1 MKCQS
6 NTLIVLSK
14 LKILL
19 YKKIPQEKMSL
30 EDETTY
36 HIYARDRCIY
46 HNLRQEDFEEKW
58 ELLNVMVG
66 LLHTDYTEEDLSF
79 EKAAP
84 TVGVGGPVRI
94 NTEPPGGDSY

>member
-1 MKCQS
+1 
-6 NTLIVLSK
+6 
-14 LKILL
+14 
-19 YKKIPQEKMSL
+19 MSL

-66 LLHTDYTEEDLSF
+66 LLHTDYSPSDFSYEECRRYH
-79 EKAAP
+79 
-84 TVGVGGPVRI
+84 GGAGGD
-94 NTEPPGGDSY
+94 NTTEPPGEDSY